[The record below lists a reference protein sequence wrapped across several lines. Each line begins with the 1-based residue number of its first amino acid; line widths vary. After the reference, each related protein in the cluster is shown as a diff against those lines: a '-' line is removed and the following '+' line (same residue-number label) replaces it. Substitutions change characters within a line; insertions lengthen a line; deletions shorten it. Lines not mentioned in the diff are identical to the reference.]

1 MALAWIVYAA
11 NYLFSSRA
19 ASWIGPPDYAI
30 ALNLNRLGRGFA
42 VGLLASCWPVVRGQ
56 VFPNWILLWEECV
69 NRISSDGSASATLA
83 SWSVMAREH
92 VCSISASVWRLP

>member
-42 VGLLASCWPVVRGQ
+42 VGVLASCWPVVGGQ

-69 NRISSDGSASATLA
+69 NRISSVWSANAPLA
-83 SWSVMAREH
+83 LWSVMARGP
-92 VCSISASVWRLP
+92 VYSISAIVWKLP